1 MNKSRLLTLGLTVL
15 LAFAIA
21 AMAQPQPAPTPA
33 GAPGKFMMGQMLNL
47 TPEQQEQIAAL
58 RLELQKKNLPLR
70 SKLNDYRAEIK
81 LLVVSDNYS
90 RSKVESLISKINDVR
105 KQLMLNRIEF
115 QRKVRNLLTP
125 EQRTRFDARILSG
138 KGMHG
143 KPGRPSPGMHKGC
156 APGMHHPPHHR
167 RW

>member
-1 MNKSRLLTLGLTVL
+1 MNKSRLLTLGLIVL

-143 KPGRPSPGMHKGC
+143 KPGRPGPGMKKGC

>member
-1 MNKSRLLTLGLTVL
+1 MNKSRLLTLGITVL

-143 KPGRPSPGMHKGC
+143 KPGRPGMNKCC

>member
-1 MNKSRLLTLGLTVL
+1 MNKSRLLTLGLIVL

-21 AMAQPQPAPTPA
+21 AMAQPQPAPKPA
-33 GAPGKFMMGQMLNL
+33 GAPGKFMMDQMLNL

-70 SKLNDYRAEIK
+70 SKLNNYRAEIK

-138 KGMHG
+138 KGMHR
-143 KPGRPSPGMHKGC
+143 KPGRPGPGMNKGC

>member
-143 KPGRPSPGMHKGC
+143 KRGRPGMNKGC

>member
-1 MNKSRLLTLGLTVL
+1 MNKSRLLTLGLIVL

-70 SKLNDYRAEIK
+70 SKLNNYRAEIK

-143 KPGRPSPGMHKGC
+143 KPGRPGPGMKKGC